1 MIVNVLTVCATVRNV
16 CKVVNLAVELSK
28 KFNN

>member
-1 MIVNVLTVCATVRNV
+1 MVVNVFTVCATIRNV

-28 KFNN
+28 KFND